1 MGVHYRCARPGSGA
15 SCPDTALQVGTAKVV
30 GDSGVLVDLLGL
42 VAVIETE
49 GETQVRPHFAPWV
62 PPSVPVWF

>member
-1 MGVHYRCARPGSGA
+1 MGEGNPHIPQTSPVGGKTRGNYLR
-15 SCPDTALQVGTAKVV
+15 TALQVGTAKVV

-49 GETQVRPHFAPWV
+49 GET
-62 PPSVPVWF
+62 